1 MQAKVSRLNS
11 VLHGDRVEHK
21 RSRGWHH
28 SMEASVVWHRTLRLS
43 FPSSIS
49 ANISRAKVSD
59 ADENE
64 AYHNDDGV
72 SRTDLA

>member
-28 SMEASVVWHRTLRLS
+28 SMGSFCGLAPDSTLILS
-43 FPSSIS
+43 I
-49 ANISRAKVSD
+49 
-59 ADENE
+59 E
-64 AYHNDDGV
+64 H
-72 SRTDLA
+72 